1 MLRLLLA
8 RHGQTDWN
16 IAGRYQGQSDI
27 PLNQTGCDQAEALA
41 KRLSAETIHAV
52 YSSDLSRAKDTAQAI
67 ANFHQLRVHTDSRW
81 RELNFGEWEGM
92 TYQEMSAHSPAL
104 FETWMMNPRHTP
116 TPNGETLD
124 ELSKRVTSAFDD
136 IKSKHKEETV
146 LVVSHSGALQ
156 ALLANLLGV
165 DLNRYWQ
172 FKISQASLSELA
184 VYQDSVVLNLLN
196 DASHLN
202 SGALQTAVGG
212 LPSKNKET
220 P

>member
-1 MLRLLLA
+1 MKLLLA

-27 PLNQTGCDQAEALA
+27 PLNPTGCEQAKRLA

-52 YSSDLSRAKDTAQAI
+52 YSSDLSRAKNTAQAI
-67 ANFHQLRVHTDSRW
+67 ANIHQLQVQTDSRW

-92 TYQEMSAHSPAL
+92 TYKEMSAHSPAL
-104 FETWMMNPRHTP
+104 FEAWMMNPRHTP

-124 ELSKRVTSAFDD
+124 ELSKRVASAFDEV
-136 IKSKHKEETV
+136 KNKHKDQTV

-156 ALLANLLGV
+156 ALLATLLGI

-172 FKISQASLSELA
+172 FKISQASLNELQVFPDGVA
-184 VYQDSVVLNLLN
+184 LSLLN
-196 DASHLN
+196 DTTHL
-202 SGALQTAVGG
+202 L
-212 LPSKNKET
+212 
-220 P
+220 